1 MGGLPQPIPRDINLR
16 LVVSQLSAGFEEAL
30 TGLASPK
37 GPSASVWTTPT
48 AAALADLESEEP
60 LVVEKLGLRDPANAN
75 KEAFVVFLDH
85 WGSTPAWGS
94 TSAWLQVV
102 LVGQDAVDRL
112 ANCQGLPCPRD
123 LAFHAARLA
132 KLVVVFGNHV
142 LVALRRLQ
150 MEAVHAAVYAG
161 IQMGAQLRPRWVE
174 LVNPANPR
182 YVLMTWLPE
191 RGASE

>member
-16 LVVSQLSAGFEEAL
+16 LVVSQLSAGFEETL

-37 GPSASVWTTPT
+37 ELSTSVWTTST
-48 AAALADLESEEP
+48 AAALADLEGEEP

-75 KEAFVVFLDH
+75 KEAFVVFLAR
-85 WGSTPAWGS
+85 WGST
-94 TSAWLQVV
+94 WLQVV

-112 ANCQGLPCPRD
+112 ANCQGLPCPKD

-132 KLVVVFGNHV
+132 TLVVVFGNHV
-142 LVALRRLQ
+142 LVVLRRPQ
-150 MEAVHAAVYAG
+150 MEAVYAG

-182 YVLMTWLPE
+182 YVLLTWIPE

>member
-16 LVVSQLSAGFEEAL
+16 LVVSQLSAGFEETL

-37 GPSASVWTTPT
+37 ELSTSVWTTST
-48 AAALADLESEEP
+48 AAALADLEGEEP

-75 KEAFVVFLDH
+75 KEAFVVFLAR
-85 WGSTPAWGS
+85 WGAT
-94 TSAWLQVV
+94 WLQVV
-102 LVGQDAVDRL
+102 LVGQDTVDRL
-112 ANCQGLPCPRD
+112 ANCQGLPCPKD

-132 KLVVVFGNHV
+132 THVVVFGNRV
-142 LVALRRLQ
+142 IVALRRHPQ
-150 MEAVHAAVYAG
+150 MEAVYAG

-174 LVNPANPR
+174 LVDPANPR

-191 RGASE
+191 ASE

>member
-30 TGLASPK
+30 AGRASPK
-37 GPSASVWTTPT
+37 ELSASTWTTPA
-48 AAALADLESEEP
+48 AAALADLEDKEP

-75 KEAFVVFLDH
+75 KEAFVVFLTH
-85 WGSTPAWGS
+85 WGST
-94 TSAWLQVV
+94 WLQVI

-112 ANCQGLPCPRD
+112 ASCQGLPCPRD

-132 KLVVVFGNHV
+132 TLVVVFGNHV
-142 LVALRRLQ
+142 LVELRRPQ
-150 MEAVHAAVYAG
+150 MEAVYAG

-174 LVNPANPR
+174 LVNPANPQ
-182 YVLMTWLPE
+182 YVLLTWIPE